1 MLGHSSTLAAKTP
14 AKPGDNILTVKDLAV
29 HSEDGRAQVKPIS
42 FCVRAGEIVAFAG
55 VAGNGQ
61 HELFEALSGLRLGT
75 GRIHLN
81 GCDISRCT
89 IRQRRL
95 AGLAYIPEDRRHTG
109 LAVAAGIAENL
120 LPGRQRRLPFAV
132 YGWLRCAA
140 IKTFAAAIV
149 HRYRIQPARIDTSPG
164 TLSGG
169 NQQKLMLA
177 RELEHNSALL
187 LVEQPTRGV
196 DIGAGEFIHQQ
207 LLAARDRGTALVL
220 VSSELSEIRRLADR
234 ILVMVDGRIIAERN
248 AAALDE
254 YELGRLLAGA
264 ADGAAALA

>member
-1 MLGHSSTLAAKTP
+1 
-14 AKPGDNILTVKDLAV
+14 
-29 HSEDGRAQVKPIS
+29 
-42 FCVRAGEIVAFAG
+42 
-55 VAGNGQ
+55 
-61 HELFEALSGLRLGT
+61 
-75 GRIHLN
+75 
-81 GCDISRCT
+81 
-89 IRQRRL
+89 
-95 AGLAYIPEDRRHTG
+95 
-109 LAVAAGIAENL
+109 
-120 LPGRQRRLPFAV
+120 
-132 YGWLRCAA
+132 
-140 IKTFAAAIV
+140 
-149 HRYRIQPARIDTSPG
+149 
-164 TLSGG
+164 
-169 NQQKLMLA
+169 MLA

-234 ILVMVDGRIIAERN
+234 ILVMVNGRIIAERN